1 MGRDL
6 IDPASFVIVRL
17 FAGAIALLLL
27 TGWRRALSAGSWASA
42 AALAAYAIAFTLA
55 YVRVDAGV
63 GALLHFA
70 SVQVTMIG
78 WGTVKGERPTV
89 RGTAGLALA
98 FTGLIV
104 LTAPGVTA
112 PDVVGTLLML
122 AAGAAWG
129 VYSLHGRLVTAPTA
143 GTAGNFVLALPLVLV
158 ALLPVRP
165 ERLPSGEGVVL
176 AVLSGAVASG
186 LAYAAWYAAV
196 ARLAAW
202 RAAIVQLSVPVITAI
217 AAVPL
222 LDETLSW
229 RLAIAS
235 AAVIGGVGMALS
247 RPSGA

>member
-6 IDPASFVIVRL
+6 IDPASFVVVRL
-17 FAGAIALLLL
+17 FAGAVALVVL
-27 TGWRRALSAGSWASA
+27 TGWRRAVAAGSWASA
-42 AALAAYAIAFTLA
+42 AALAAYAISFTLA
-55 YVRVDAGV
+55 YERVGAGV

-78 WGTVKGERPTV
+78 WGMVKGERPTA
-89 RGTAGLALA
+89 RGAAGLALA

-122 AAGAAWG
+122 GAGAAWG
-129 VYSLHGRLVTAPTA
+129 VYSLHGRLATAPIA

-158 ALLPVRP
+158 ALLPAFP
-165 ERLPSGEGVVL
+165 QRLPSGEGVVL

-202 RAAIVQLSVPVITAI
+202 RAAIVQLSVPVITAMV
-217 AAVPL
+217 AVPL
-222 LDETLSW
+222 LGETLSW
-229 RLAIAS
+229 RLVIAG
-235 AAVIGGVGMALS
+235 AAVIGGVALALS
-247 RPSGA
+247 RPAGP